1 MIFNQLTPVDKL
13 VPADCWLKLLLSLW
27 GKSGTTDAAA
37 TVVTAVPAVS
47 SNGTV
52 ALPGFSFILAGYIE
66 KDYKDTL

>member
-1 MIFNQLTPVDKL
+1 MMFNQLTPVDKL
-13 VPADCWLKLLLSLW
+13 VPADFWLKLLLSLW

-37 TVVTAVPAVS
+37 TVVSPVPAVC

-52 ALPGFSFILAGYIE
+52 ALPGFSFILAGFIE

>member
-13 VPADCWLKLLLSLW
+13 VPADFWLKLPLSLW
-27 GKSGTTDAAA
+27 GKSGTTDAAV
-37 TVVTAVPAVS
+37 TVVSPVPAVC
-47 SNGTV
+47 SNDTV